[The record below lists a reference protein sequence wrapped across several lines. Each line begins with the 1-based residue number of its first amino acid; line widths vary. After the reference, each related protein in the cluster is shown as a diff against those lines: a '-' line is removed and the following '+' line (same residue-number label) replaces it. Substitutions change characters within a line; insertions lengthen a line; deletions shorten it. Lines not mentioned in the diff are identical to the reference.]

1 MQSTELP
8 ATSIP
13 EWHRDRP
20 YPARLAA
27 LIRLTASDSAKDVR
41 HVEIDLGNSGLVYEP
56 GDTLGLWIR
65 NDPTLI
71 EEILSATGLSGD
83 EQVTLDE
90 RAFTLREAM
99 AHRLELTQA
108 HPGFLKHYAG
118 LNPSSELQAIAG
130 NPQELRRYLDH
141 RQIIEILLEFP
152 TRPSAQDLVACLRHL
167 TPRQY
172 SIASSPLIDPRR
184 VDLTVNIVRYQGQ
197 HGLRRGAGSSFLGER
212 SAVGDELPVF
222 VVPNPNFRLP
232 TDSDATVL
240 MIGPGTGIAPF
251 RAFLQHR
258 QLSGARGANWLFT
271 GNPHRRSDFLY
282 QDELLAWQKSG
293 HLQRLELAFSRDQ
306 AEKLY
311 VQHLLLA
318 NGQQV
323 FAALEE
329 GAYVYVCGDARRMAE
344 DVQKTLLQIIEK
356 EGGLAPPEA
365 RQYLV
370 AMRQNHRYQ
379 RDVY

>member
-1 MQSTELP
+1 MQSELP
-8 ATSIP
+8 SVP
-13 EWHRDRP
+13 EWHRDQP

-27 LIRLTASDSAKDVR
+27 IVRLTDQSSSKDVR
-41 HVEIDLGNSGLVYEP
+41 HVEIDLGGSNLSYEP

-65 NDPTLI
+65 NDPALVQQ
-71 EEILSATGLSGD
+71 ILDVCALDGTESVSID
-83 EQVTLDE
+83 EHS
-90 RAFTLREAM
+90 FPLRDVLT
-99 AHRLELTQA
+99 HKCELTQA
-108 HPGFLKHYAG
+108 HPGFLKHYAE
-118 LNPSSELQAIAG
+118 LNPAPALVATVG

-152 TRPSAQDLVACLRHL
+152 ARVSAQALLGCLRQL

-172 SIASSPLIDPRR
+172 SIASSPLRDPRR
-184 VDLTVNIVRYQGQ
+184 VDLTVNVVRFQGP
-197 HGLRRGAGSSFLGER
+197 HGQRQGAASSYLGER

-222 VVPNPNFRLP
+222 IVSNPNFRLP
-232 TDSDATVL
+232 KDPDTTII

-258 QLSGARGANWLFT
+258 QLRGERGQNWLFT
-271 GNPHRRSDFLY
+271 GNPHRATDFLY
-282 QDELLAWQKSG
+282 REDLERWRQNG
-293 HLQRLELAFSRDQ
+293 HLQHLELAFSRDQ
-306 AEKLY
+306 DPKLY

-318 NGQQV
+318 RSREL
-323 FAALEE
+323 FAALEA

-344 DVQKTLLQIIEK
+344 DVQRALLEIIEK
-356 EGGLAPPEA
+356 EGGISAAEA

-370 AMRQNHRYQ
+370 GLRQNHRYQ